1 MRPHR
6 RQPTRLLRPWDSP
19 EYWSGLPFPS
29 PMHKVKS
36 KVRLLCH
43 VRLLAT
49 LWTAA
54 YQASPS
60 TGFSRQEYCNGVP
73 LPFPPSHLGEKR
85 KDPECDNRVPSHAG
99 TSVLAT
105 NLMKEFSECLL

>member
-1 MRPHR
+1 MPLTYPSHLY
-6 RQPTRLLRPWDSP
+6 LLIVWEEPLS
-19 EYWSGLPFPS
+19 
-29 PMHKVKS
+29 V
-36 KVRLLCH
+36 
-43 VRLLAT
+43 LART
-49 LWTAA
+49 
-54 YQASPS
+54 
-60 TGFSRQEYCNGVP
+60 TGFFFFFWPIPAAFKWVP